1 MTTKSDL
8 LTSNSTI
15 QEEILIKSLIDEIYN
30 AEENISRIK
39 NSKENSQNGLNI
51 SNHKL
56 FELKA
61 LQNNLEKKLV
71 LLNNNYQSEISSNK
85 NQILAKKNMLNE
97 LDISMKEYQNKL
109 SSFNVINFKSPLL
122 TKYVLE
128 NDINNKILSQEQ
140 INDICLKN
148 KNINENEIRQLM
160 REIEINKASESVI
173 VNNKNEINKKLY
185 QINENLS
192 LLKEEKLSINDELID
207 IISYKE
213 SLECINKN
221 NILKLIKNMN
231 SKTSINDLNKITNNI
246 QSQENKGNEPI
257 KLYLYEL
264 KIIDHSKASNKIC
277 DEISDAFRII
287 GSYNS
292 KNNISYI
299 TNDMINNNSKNNTN
313 INFYPSCKN
322 KDNHT
327 IDIFENKKN
336 VYTKDALNNTT
347 KYKNK
352 SLNNSCIDDFKENNY
367 IFERNTLKNLIK
379 KEINSFVIN
388 IKNNYQFNNDSE
400 MTELINNFLNDIA
413 MIISNQLKNSDN
425 NIFINY
431 SNLHNDLICYLS
443 YFFKIFYYDIIIE
456 NNYRF
461 INKEYKT
468 QKKEY
473 KRIKEIINNELL
485 KLENKYDEIKAKK
498 LYNENQLNILNS
510 SNKNKIKNNDNYL
523 NLSPIEQSYIQTCI
537 KINSILKQKEDIKNT
552 INQYENDIN
561 HKKNEKDNEIEN
573 INNEIEKLKKEI
585 NDINNEKELNT
596 LKNNDDIIKYRK
608 IIADKF
614 NTIKEQLQLYKTKY
628 GSNLSLYNKFINN
641 INNSIQKTYNKSF
654 FDIDKNKTDFINY
667 DLNNGIIMNGG
678 ENKTK
683 NDKYINLNM
692 IENIKNINSINNNI
706 KNSKIFNTNRLHEN
720 NSFNK
725 SINYK
730 NNKDIEIDKNINKLL
745 NKTMNNLHQS
755 SDYNLSSNE
764 LCLVNKKNTNFINNI
779 KIEKINRSFYQYS
792 SLSSKNSKNK
802 KENKANST
810 KKGRID
816 NNFDLFNKNI
826 FNLNKFIKNKDNILE
841 ENIKDRDKKL
851 NKKNL
856 ETNSKTFSH
865 PFFKKQSKSQGGTTE
880 PPPFINNTKTTKN
893 SILNINL
900 FRHKKNYSNSGIHK
914 AIPKGSK
921 IINNENI
928 KNEQNIKNSIK
939 NIKTRIEKNSLDN
952 YSFLYKLNP
961 LTKITFCY
969 YREMPSNNSFIK
981 YNPLRQ
987 IPSSELCEYPYNFI
1001 KSTIS
1006 LNKNYK
1012 SIKIVP
1018 SSQLEPID
1026 IKISMVEN
1034 TVVSSAVKSI
1044 IDIHRNYYKWKENN
1058 KGDSIVNE
1066 FINEQIKK
1074 YENLNQE
1081 DVEKCIINKNF
1092 NFSIIINSE
1101 KNKNNKRIEFIICS
1115 YDEFKMWINGMAFI
1129 IKNKNNIVKL
1139 INEQNK

>member
-1 MTTKSDL
+1 MITKSDL
-8 LTSNSTI
+8 FHSNDTTTPTSTI
-15 QEEILIKSLIDEIYN
+15 QEEMLIKSLIDEIYN
-30 AEENISRIK
+30 AEENISLIK
-39 NSKENSQNGLNI
+39 NSKDNSQNGLNL
-51 SNHKL
+51 SNNKL

-61 LQNNLEKKLV
+61 LQNNLEKKLII
-71 LLNNNYQSEISSNK
+71 LNNNYQSEISSNK
-85 NQILAKKNMLNE
+85 NQLLSKKNLLND
-97 LDISMKEYQNKL
+97 LDNSINEYENKL

-122 TKYVLE
+122 TKYALE

-140 INDICLKN
+140 INEIYLKN

-173 VNNKNEINKKLY
+173 INNKNEINKKLY
-185 QINENLS
+185 QINENLN

-221 NILKLIKNMN
+221 NILNLIKNMN
-231 SKTSINDLNKITNNI
+231 SKSNINDLNKITNNI
-246 QSQENKGNEPI
+246 NSIEIKGNKTI

-264 KIIDHSKASNKIC
+264 KIIDPNKSSSKIC
-277 DEISDAFRII
+277 DELSDAFRII
-287 GSYNS
+287 GNYNS

-299 TNDMINNNSKNNTN
+299 NNDIINNSKNNTN
-313 INFYPSCKN
+313 SNFYPSCKN
-322 KDNHT
+322 KDTNT
-327 IDIFENKKN
+327 IDIFENTKN
-336 VYTKDALNNTT
+336 NIYNKETFNNTIHNY

-352 SLNNSCIDDFKENNY
+352 SLNNSCIDDFTYKDNNY
-367 IFERNTLKNLIK
+367 IFDKNKLKNSIK
-379 KEINSFVIN
+379 KEINTFILN
-388 IKNNYQFNNDSE
+388 TKNNYQLKIDSE
-400 MTELINNFLNDIA
+400 ISELITNFLNEIA
-413 MIISNQLKNSDN
+413 MIISNQLKNNDN
-425 NIFINY
+425 NFFINY
-431 SNLHNDLICYLS
+431 SNLHNDLIVYLS

-468 QKKEY
+468 QKKEN
-473 KRIKEIINNELL
+473 KKIKEIINNELL
-485 KLENKYDEIKAKK
+485 KLDNKYDEIKAKK

-510 SNKNKIKNNDNYL
+510 SNKSPTINNENYL
-523 NLSPIEQSYIQTCI
+523 NLSPTEQSYIQICI
-537 KINSILKQKEDIKNT
+537 KINSILKQKEEISKL

-561 HKKNEKDNEIEN
+561 NKKKEKDNEIEN
-573 INNEIEKLKKEI
+573 LNKEIEKIKKEI

-608 IIADKF
+608 IIADKY
-614 NTIKEQLQLYKTKY
+614 NIIKEQLQLYKTKY

-654 FDIDKNKTDFINY
+654 FDLDKKTDFINY

-678 ENKTK
+678 ENKNK

-692 IENIKNINSINNNI
+692 IENFKINSLNNNI

-725 SINYK
+725 SINNK
-730 NNKDIEIDKNINKLL
+730 NNKNNREINEIDTNINKLL
-745 NKTMNNLHQS
+745 NKTMSNLHQS
-755 SDYNLSSNE
+755 SDYNLSSND
-764 LCLVNKKNTNFINNI
+764 LGLANKHNFINNI
-779 KIEKINRSFYQYS
+779 KVERINSSFYQYP
-792 SLSSKNSKNK
+792 SLTNKNSKNQ
-802 KENKANST
+802 KENKANSQ
-810 KKGRID
+810 KKGNND

-826 FNLNKFIKNKDNILE
+826 FNLNNFIKNKDNILE
-841 ENIKDRDKKL
+841 DNIRRDRDKKI
-851 NKKNL
+851 NKKNI

-880 PPPFINNTKTTKN
+880 IPPFINNTKTTKN

-914 AIPKGSK
+914 AIPRGTK
-921 IINNENI
+921 IINNENM
-928 KNEQNIKNSIK
+928 KNDQNINIKTSIK
-939 NIKTRIEKNSLDN
+939 NIKARIEKNSLDN
-952 YSFLYKLNP
+952 NNFLSKLNP

-969 YREMPSNNSFIK
+969 YREISSNNNFVK

-987 IPSSELCEYPYNFI
+987 ISSSELCEYPYNFI

-1018 SSQLEPID
+1018 FTQLEPID
-1026 IKISMVEN
+1026 IKISMIEN
-1034 TVVSSAVKSI
+1034 TVVSSAVKFI

-1058 KGDSIVNE
+1058 KGDSVINE

-1074 YENLNQE
+1074 
-1081 DVEKCIINKNF
+1081 
-1092 NFSIIINSE
+1092 
-1101 KNKNNKRIEFIICS
+1101 
-1115 YDEFKMWINGMAFI
+1115 M
-1129 IKNKNNIVKL
+1129 KL
-1139 INEQNK
+1139 